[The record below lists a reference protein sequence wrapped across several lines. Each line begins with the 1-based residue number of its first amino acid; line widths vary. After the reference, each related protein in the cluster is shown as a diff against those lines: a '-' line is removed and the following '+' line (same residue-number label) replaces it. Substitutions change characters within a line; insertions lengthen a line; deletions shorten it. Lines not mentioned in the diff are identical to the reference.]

1 MMINKIPYNRKQI
14 FPFRVT
20 YSENHKYFKIMNIK
34 DLLIEKPQT
43 AKIACLQD
51 GANIRIKQFASLIGS
66 PSGHPKIVIPEYKN
80 HFKAIDKEWTS
91 VVNHSILHGR
101 KNKRILLQSVGVF
114 NIDTFIEEKL
124 KFKIHHSK
132 DSFIRMK
139 YSYYNFFEL
148 SKMQL
153 AMLLYKYGD
162 ELMTFELRIAV
173 LELLLHFF
181 NLYHQ
186 YDNYELFPERTWII
200 QLGEIEKC
208 LNDLSNLSTEDLK
221 LYMDC
226 IDPKYRV
233 QIHNR
238 FDDDV
243 FNRHLRPSCKN
254 ELMTV
259 V

>member
-1 MMINKIPYNRKQI
+1 
-14 FPFRVT
+14 
-20 YSENHKYFKIMNIK
+20 MNIRNI
-34 DLLIEKPQT
+34 LIEKPHT

-51 GANIRIKQFASLIGS
+51 GANIRIQQFTSLIGS

-124 KFKIHHSK
+124 KFKIHHYK
-132 DSFIRMK
+132 DSFTRMN

-186 YDNYELFPERTWII
+186 YDNYELFPERIWII

-221 LYMDC
+221 PYMDC

-243 FNRHLRPSCKN
+243 FNRHLRPRCKN